1 MNARGPGTSL
11 SGRGRSGAGPDHRP
25 TPRNAGQLGGPV
37 RGAGGESWAP
47 PPLRGGGAA
56 SRAREGRVRIPNPAP
71 RPPQTAPPEPGQFRA
86 LLLSRPEAPSRT
98 RAARPSGDC
107 RGQAAGDPGAR
118 CQSPRGHQTSSPK
131 SEEKPAPS
139 PASAFRMEA
148 GERIAKQPRA
158 SLTAVL
164 GPRRRNLSPWV
175 NTNIDLIYTAYDPSP
190 LRGGGALGTEVS
202 ARTSGAK

>member
-25 TPRNAGQLGGPV
+25 TPRNAGQLRGPV

-47 PPLRGGGAA
+47 PPPRGGVRGQQGAGGA
-56 SRAREGRVRIPNPAP
+56 CQDSQSRSPTTADRAPRARPVP
-71 RPPQTAPPEPGQFRA
+71 
-86 LLLSRPEAPSRT
+86 
-98 RAARPSGDC
+98 RAAPFPTRSAQPDASGQAFRDC

-131 SEEKPAPS
+131 SEEKPAAS

-164 GPRRRNLSPWV
+164 GPRRRNLSPWSILV
-175 NTNIDLIYTAYDPSP
+175 LT
-190 LRGGGALGTEVS
+190 
-202 ARTSGAK
+202 